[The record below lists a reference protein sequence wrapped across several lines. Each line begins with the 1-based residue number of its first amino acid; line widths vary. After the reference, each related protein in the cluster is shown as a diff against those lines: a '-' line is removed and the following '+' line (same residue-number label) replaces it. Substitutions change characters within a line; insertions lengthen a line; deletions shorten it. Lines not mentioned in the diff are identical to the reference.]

1 LAAKEVA
8 SLKAQK
14 RGRTSTSEADG
25 VEASLL
31 DEYAILGPRKKAKA
45 DYEERMKSIEKGREG
60 REKFSSRKGKKETES
75 STTNE
80 KKKRGKNFQ

>member
-1 LAAKEVA
+1 MEA
-8 SLKAQK
+8 LKAQK
-14 RGRTSTSEADG
+14 RGRTSSNIDG
-25 VEASLL
+25 DGTESSLL

-60 REKFSSRKGKKETES
+60 RDKFGSRKGKKETES